1 MEETMKTL
9 KEYWNESFQRPGLEP
24 LYDNWLQKYT
34 NYLADYNE
42 LIIDLGCGIGNNS
55 RYLFERGLQ
64 PIACDISEEALM
76 KLKGFIPNI
85 NTRCFDM
92 SDGLPFESETV
103 KIIIADLS
111 LHYFDEHTTRS
122 IINDIHRVLKDD
134 GVLLCRLNS
143 VNEIIN
149 IGETKETQEVYL
161 MESEGIYRRFFDQ
174 SQINR
179 FFSNVMW
186 DCIHNEE
193 YEITRYTNKKVL
205 WEIAMKPRRAV

>member
-1 MEETMKTL
+1 MKTL

-92 SDGLPFESETV
+92 SDGLPFESETA

-174 SQINR
+174 SEINR